1 MYSVVTR
8 DIMYLR
14 LSGDK
19 TAVLHDSRLGEC
31 ADLCMQ
37 LHAWL
42 IYSTLRIKIIKK
54 ATEHMEQ
61 CTDHK

>member
-31 ADLCMQ
+31 ADVVISVCSYMLGLYTAPCV
-37 LHAWL
+37 
-42 IYSTLRIKIIKK
+42 
-54 ATEHMEQ
+54 
-61 CTDHK
+61 